1 MEKPQLAGFKKP
13 SPSIEGKEYADKR
26 NGESESRR
34 IEKAIAVTKPE
45 VNPSCER
52 WMSVVILRR
61 IMRFIR
67 SLLLPALAICDF
79 KLEAVKVGD
88 QQGYIT
94 SQSSCFSC

>member
-1 MEKPQLAGFKKP
+1 MRG
-13 SPSIEGKEYADKR
+13 GR
-26 NGESESRR
+26 HGEAATRR

-67 SLLLPALAICDF
+67 SLLLAALAICDF

-88 QQGYIT
+88 RQGYIT